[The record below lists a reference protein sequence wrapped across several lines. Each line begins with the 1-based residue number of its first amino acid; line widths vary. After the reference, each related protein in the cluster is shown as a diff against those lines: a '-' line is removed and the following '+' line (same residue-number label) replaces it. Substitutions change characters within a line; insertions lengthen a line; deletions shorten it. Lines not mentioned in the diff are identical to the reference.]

1 MALEHTK
8 LKKQA
13 QNESHSDL
21 FLSPPHTQCKEGLS
35 EVPLSDKETTFQK
48 KHESHQITRE
58 ERGLRAIMALRQT
71 IHLFFFGQFRNS
83 LKFHP
88 SPSLSLPPP
97 PPFPLYEK
105 WKASMANI
113 HALLDASPFPP
124 CLHTITGA

>member
-1 MALEHTK
+1 MKATLTFSCLLPTLSARRGSQK
-8 LKKQA
+8 FPYLTKKQ
-13 QNESHSDL
+13 
-21 FLSPPHTQCKEGLS
+21 P
-35 EVPLSDKETTFQK
+35 
-48 KHESHQITRE
+48 E